1 MFRNRLFVAVSL
13 GHMATDILNSLG
25 PVLLAVLAV
34 PLALSNARIGLAL
47 TLYTFAGSL
56 SQPLFGWLADLAGPR
71 SVALAGLGMLWMA
84 ACYAGMALAGDWAL
98 MLPLFL
104 LASLGSGLF
113 HPVGTA
119 SAAAAQRERA
129 GSATAMFFFFGQA
142 GLALGPVL
150 GGLLFAGS
158 GALGM
163 LPLCLLAVAPAVLL
177 LVTPAQP
184 LVTHAPAGAAP
195 QRARVAAMAVIAFVA
210 LVAVRSSIQAVYQGF
225 LPKLFEDRGWSPVV
239 YGALSGSFMLAAAV
253 GNVATG
259 SFADR
264 HGMRLAT
271 VAPLVLS
278 VPCGLLCLWA
288 PSVPAAFVGA
298 ALAGL
303 TVGGQHSVL
312 VVHAQ
317 KLLPARQ
324 GFASG
329 LILGFTFAAGGIGTW
344 LAGIAGDPSALGLL
358 PTMQIVTALALPC
371 ALLALTLPGRGAI
384 LAPDGV
390 VKAQHPAPQRSR

>member
-1 MFRNRLFVAVSL
+1 MFRSRLFLAVSL

-34 PLALSNARIGLAL
+34 PLALTNARIGLAL

-56 SQPLFGWLADLAGPR
+56 SQPLFGWLADLAGRR
-71 SVALAGLGMLWMA
+71 SAALAGVGMLWMVV
-84 ACYAGMALAGDWAL
+84 CYAAMALAGSWAL

-113 HPVGTA
+113 HPIGTA
-119 SAAAAQRERA
+119 SAAAAARERA

-150 GGLLFAGS
+150 GGLLFARS

-163 LPLCLLAVAPAVLL
+163 LPLCLIALPPAVLL
-177 LVTPAQP
+177 LFTQAQPTVTPA
-184 LVTHAPAGAAP
+184 AASEP
-195 QRARVAAMAVIAFVA
+195 GRRAEVALLAVVAFVV
-210 LVAVRSSIQAVYQGF
+210 LVAVRSSIQAVFQGF

-253 GNVATG
+253 GNVLTG
-259 SFADR
+259 ALADR
-264 HGMRLAT
+264 HGMRLST
-271 VAPLVLS
+271 VVPLLLS

-344 LAGIAGDPSALGLL
+344 LAGIAGDPQAFGLL
-358 PTMQIVTALALPC
+358 ATMQIVTALALPC
-371 ALLALTLPGRGAI
+371 ALLALTLPGREAI
-384 LAPDGV
+384 V
-390 VKAQHPAPQRSR
+390 APQRRGDAEARAA

>member
-1 MFRNRLFVAVSL
+1 MFRSRLFVAVAL
-13 GHMATDILNSLG
+13 GHMCTDILNSLG

-47 TLYTFAGSL
+47 TLYTLTGSL
-56 SQPLFGWLADLAGPR
+56 SQPLFGWLTDLAGRR
-71 SVALAGLGMLWMA
+71 SVALAGIGMLWMA
-84 ACYAGMALAGDWAL
+84 ACYAAMALVGTWAL

-129 GSATAMFFFFGQA
+129 GSATALFFFFGQA

-150 GGLLFAGS
+150 GGFLFARS
-158 GALGM
+158 GAVGM
-163 LPLCLLAVAPAVLL
+163 LPLCLLALAPAVLL
-177 LVTPAQP
+177 LVTPA
-184 LVTHAPAGAAP
+184 APIVLPAAGGAGA
-195 QRARVAAMAVIAFVA
+195 QRVRVAVLALVAFA
-210 LVAVRSSIQAVYQGF
+210 LLVAVRSSIQAVFQGF
-225 LPKLFEDRGWSPVV
+225 LPKLFEDRGWSPVI

-253 GNVATG
+253 GNVLTG

-264 HGMRLAT
+264 YGMRVAT
-271 VAPLVLS
+271 VLPLLLS

-288 PSVPAAFVGA
+288 PTVAAAFVGA

-312 VVHAQ
+312 VVYAQ

-344 LAGIAGDPSALGLL
+344 LAGIAGDPHAFGLL

-371 ALLALTLPGRGAI
+371 ALLALTLPGR
-384 LAPDGV
+384 
-390 VKAQHPAPQRSR
+390 APQPELLHRGDAEARAV